1 MNAQQVK
8 QIRGRKTDIG
18 DSVCLANIC
27 RFGPG
32 LPQHD
37 PACAVPPAAQ
47 GQPPAP
53 TTGTDNSPGTAPARG
68 TGSTR
73 SSTPAGIRIGGVL
86 PDVFGVNSRW
96 QNPHGVRPAIHPG

>member
-32 LPQHD
+32 SPSMIPL
-37 PACAVPPAAQ
+37 ARFRRLRKVSR
-47 GQPPAP
+47 
-53 TTGTDNSPGTAPARG
+53 TDNRHRQLVGDSARPRNRIHKVLDA
-68 TGSTR
+68 S
-73 SSTPAGIRIGGVL
+73 GIRIGGVL
-86 PDVFGVNSRW
+86 SDVFGVNSRW